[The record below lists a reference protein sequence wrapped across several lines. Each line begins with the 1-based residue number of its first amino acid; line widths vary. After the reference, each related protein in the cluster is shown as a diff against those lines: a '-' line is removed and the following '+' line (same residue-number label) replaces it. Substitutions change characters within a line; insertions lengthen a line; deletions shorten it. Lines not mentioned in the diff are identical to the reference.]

1 LFLLCGVLLARPCAA
16 APGEWDFTGRL
27 NIARSYFTA
36 TLLPD
41 GRALVVGGDDEAGNV
56 EIYDRPT
63 ETWTFTGSLVIGRF
77 DRRLPCYPMGR
88 SWSPAASAPASS
100 RTKSFPPIPCERD
113 RQPDYRSGRPPG
125 DVRNG
130 RQCRHRGH
138 YHHRKWSKEV
148 TLPLG
153 GYTAIVAGSGGT
165 TGVALVEIYRLP

>member
-77 DRRLPCYPMGR
+77 GQTATLLPDG
-88 SWSPAASAPASS
+88 
-100 RTKSFPPIPCERD
+100 K
-113 RQPDYRSGRPPG
+113 
-125 DVRNG
+125 V
-130 RQCRHRGH
+130 
-138 YHHRKWSKEV
+138 
-148 TLPLG
+148 L
-153 GYTAIVAGSGGT
+153 VAGGERAGIL
-165 TGVALVEIYRLP
+165 AD